1 MSDTNFGNWNTWP
14 KIIIISHLKLFS
26 FSRCLNFC
34 LEFLVVLKNGWIRKI
49 RLISKFMTSQPGQ
62 QTIAIHILI
71 NISISKANPV
81 IKFGM
86 RNIFLENPY
95 TKPFFK
101 KPKLNKSLDQET
113 KVLYSLFC
121 QAEDYQN
128 ILKLSC
134 RPHKEFFKNKNKT
147 GTSPSDSFS
156 AWFLKK
162 NISVVI
168 FDRLTKFHC
177 LVALT
182 SWDVGHYVYCNYLL
196 TRFWSHKF
204 WN

>member
-1 MSDTNFGNWNTWP
+1 MSDTIFGNWNTWS

-147 GTSPSDSFS
+147 GTSL
-156 AWFLKK
+156 WL
-162 NISVVI
+162 I
-168 FDRLTKFHC
+168 FCMIFKEKYFCCYIWSPDQVSLSGCPYFVRRW
-177 LVALT
+177 AL
-182 SWDVGHYVYCNYLL
+182 CIL
-196 TRFWSHKF
+196 
-204 WN
+204 